1 MGIVNFIASL
11 FLIILLLKAPPLVS
25 QVSKELGSIRLD
37 YKTKYEQ
44 EKEKNNE
51 LSKRIGELSERLSQS
66 QTQPAQSAKTVAPT
80 FNYTGDDIFRV
91 INEYRRSVN
100 VGELSLDP
108 NLCYLSSLRLSQLL
122 DLGKLDAHQGF
133 IDFDPANRFKYER
146 VGEDL
151 AFGYP
156 SARETVDAWE
166 KSPGHNLV
174 LKDPVNT
181 LGCVAANR
189 GYAIFIAGREH

>member
-1 MGIVNFIASL
+1 MGVINFIISL
-11 FLIILLLKAPPLVS
+11 SLIFLLLKAPPLIS
-25 QVSKELGSIRLD
+25 QVGQELGNISLG
-37 YKTKYEQ
+37 YKIKYEQ

-51 LSKRIGELSERLSQS
+51 LTKRIEELSQRLSQS
-66 QTQPAQSAKTVAPT
+66 QTQTTSPTKVARPT
-80 FNYTGDDIFRV
+80 FNYSGDDIFRA
-91 INEYRRSVN
+91 INDYRRSSA

-108 NLCYLSSLRLSQLL
+108 NLCYLSSFRLSQLL

-151 AFGYP
+151 AFGYQ

-174 LKDPVNT
+174 LKDPINT

-189 GYAIFIAGREH
+189 GYAVFIAGRER

>member
-1 MGIVNFIASL
+1 MGAVN
-11 FLIILLLKAPPLVS
+11 LIISVILIFFLLKAPSLIS
-25 QVSKELGSIRLD
+25 QVSKELGNINFD

-44 EKEKNNE
+44 EREKNEE
-51 LSKRIGELSERLSQS
+51 LTKRIGELSQRLSQN
-66 QTQPAQSAKTVAPT
+66 QTQPTQSAKTVAPT

-91 INEYRRSVN
+91 INEYRRGVN

-151 AFGYP
+151 AFGYG

-181 LGCVAANR
+181 LGCVASNR
-189 GYAIFIAGREH
+189 GYAVFIAGREH